1 MSSSTPRI
9 TPPLP
14 VDRAAQPPSAGYV
27 QWDDTPSLADSLS
40 WRLQR
45 AGEKSAAVNFADTV
59 PADLLPI
66 AGLAKPFREPVDG
79 LSVREITDDDLF
91 VHLFGKPDSA

>member
-1 MSSSTPRI
+1 MSSTTPRI
-9 TPPLP
+9 TPLPPL
-14 VDRAAQPPSAGYV
+14 DRAKQQPSAGYV

-45 AGEKSAAVNFADTV
+45 AGEKGQVVNFADTV
-59 PADLLPI
+59 PADLLPMS
-66 AGLAKPFREPVDG
+66 GSTPFREPVDG

-91 VHLFGKPDSA
+91 LHLFGKPDPE

>member
-1 MSSSTPRI
+1 MSSTTPRTI
-9 TPPLP
+9 PPLL
-14 VDRAAQPPSAGYV
+14 VDRATPQPTAGYV

-59 PADLLPI
+59 PADLLP
-66 AGLAKPFREPVDG
+66 AVGPTPFREPVDG

-91 VHLFGKPDSA
+91 VHLFGKPDAD